1 MVIHYRRMTRSHKA
15 ADDVAAHPA
24 EADHS
29 HLHLPS
35 PVSTGAAASI
45 LLCTVKYAAMP
56 KIKQI

>member
-1 MVIHYRRMTRSHKA
+1 MSGSHEA

-24 EADHS
+24 EANHS
-29 HLHLPS
+29 ELHLPS

-45 LLCTVKYAAMP
+45 LLCTVKYATMP